1 MDLSLLLFHGVVG
14 PSGEL
19 LSKIIFVS
27 QISNTYM
34 TFFFIFIEL
43 SESCLFSQ
51 VGETFRIPAMIMG
64 LTVLAAGTSIPD
76 IITSVIVAREGLGDM
91 VVTSLMGNNI
101 FNITMW

>member
-1 MDLSLLLFHGVVG
+1 
-14 PSGEL
+14 
-19 LSKIIFVS
+19 
-27 QISNTYM
+27 M
-34 TFFFIFIEL
+34 TFFLIFIEL